1 MNLRS
6 SSGRTPLLEA
16 VFGRQL
22 EIARI
27 LVDAGADIDICDTKG
42 TSVLHHMC
50 FDRRPSLY
58 FIRYLLSS
66 KLIHKWI
73 STLLKTLFRNLC
85 GFYLFAVR
93 WRHTEISVSTH
104 FCVWFVCLFRSC
116 YHLRHLSQ
124 TSSNGT
130 ASWKGVRFNT

>member
-27 LVDAGADIDICDTKG
+27 LIDAGADIDICDTKG

-50 FDRRPSLY
+50 FDRRPSMY

-66 KLIHKWI
+66 KLIHKWT
-73 STLLKTLFRNLC
+73 STLLK
-85 GFYLFAVR
+85 
-93 WRHTEISVSTH
+93 RHCLEIYVNFTFLLSDGGIQKFQCLPIFVFGLS
-104 FCVWFVCLFRSC
+104 VCLSRSC
-116 YHLRHLSQ
+116 YHLWHLSQ
-124 TSSNGT
+124 NSSNWT
-130 ASWKGVRFNT
+130 AS